1 MNVLQIDNLSFSY
14 KNKSV
19 LNDISL
25 NLNQGDVLSLLGPNG
40 SGKTTLLN
48 CIIRFLSD
56 YKGTIYIN
64 GYDTKKMTPR
74 ELASIIAYVPQ
85 IGAVSFDFSVK
96 EFIVMGR
103 CPYIGIFEQPK
114 KIDYEIVD
122 EKMSILGIYDL
133 WDQGIDELSGGER
146 QLVYIARA
154 LVQEPKIILLDEPTS
169 ALDYG
174 NSIKIL
180 KMIKKLSVSGY
191 TIVLTCHNPEYPF
204 LLGGKTAAI
213 FENKN
218 FIYGDTVD
226 ILKSELLS
234 ELYRISITIKYLE
247 DYNKYICICEDEL
260 KE

>member
-1 MNVLQIDNLSFSY
+1 MSFLQIDNLSFSY
-14 KNKSV
+14 KNKYV
-19 LNDISL
+19 LEDISI

-48 CIIRFLSD
+48 CIIRFLPN
-56 YKGTIYIN
+56 YKGNIYVN
-64 GYDTKKMTPR
+64 GDDTKKITQR
-74 ELASIIAYVPQ
+74 KLALIIAYVPQ
-85 IGAVSFDFSVK
+85 ISAVTFDFTVR
-96 EFIVMGR
+96 EFVVMGR
-103 CPYIGIFEQPK
+103 CPHVGIFEQPK
-114 KIDYEIVD
+114 GVDYEIVD
-122 EKMSILGIYDL
+122 EKLTILGIYNL
-133 WDQGIDELSGGER
+133 LNQGIDELSGGER

-180 KMIKKLSVSGY
+180 KMIKKLSLSGY

-213 FENKN
+213 FENKK
-218 FIYGDTVD
+218 FMYGNTVD

-234 ELYRISITIKYLE
+234 ELYGISISIKYLE
-247 DYNKYICICEDEL
+247 DFDKYICICENEL
-260 KE
+260 KG